1 MNARRRRRWTP
12 RDELVAKFLS
22 EQWIADFATL
32 MLLLGTRRS
41 RTYKLMEKWRDDFGA
56 VHSDSLRPR
65 GKDRAVTWVWATQ
78 GTATRCL
85 GYEASA
91 WVPRSTNLT
100 HKGEVSRVRA
110 ALVGLETGVWVP
122 ERLLLRE
129 AARKTPGLFAAGQAS
144 LLSQFSARP
153 HVHDGRYFDGE
164 RWWAVEV
171 ELTLKTPS
179 ARLLI
184 SVLAAYRTL
193 QNGHGLLYVYA
204 TDRIGNALDSAIKE
218 LIRAKK
224 LPRSPGIR
232 LRRLSAVIAR
242 RSIELPASSAGPEEA
257 VS

>member
-1 MNARRRRRWTP
+1 M
-12 RDELVAKFLS
+12 AKFVS
-22 EQWIADFATL
+22 EQWVIDFATL

-41 RTYKLMEKWRDDFGA
+41 RTYKLIEKWRDDFGA
-56 VHSDSLRPR
+56 MHSDSLRPR
-65 GKDRAVTWVWATQ
+65 GRDRAVTWVWASQ
-78 GTATRCL
+78 QTATRCL

-110 ALVGLETGVWVP
+110 ALVGLQSGVWVP

-129 AARKTPGLFAAGQAS
+129 AARKTPGLFAPGQPP
-144 LLSQFSARP
+144 LMSQFSARP

-171 ELTLKTPS
+171 ELSLKTPS

-204 TDRIGNALDSAIKE
+204 TDRIGNALHAAITE

-224 LPRSPGIR
+224 LPRQPGIR
-232 LRRLSAVIAR
+232 VRRLDAVIAR
-242 RSIELPASSAGPEEA
+242 RSIELPSSNTGPEEA